1 MNVVTLKAKLYRALP
16 IARPVTYLAG
26 VALAVAACGD
36 PVTDTSIAALGSEDP
51 NVPPGPSH
59 RPGQPCLLCHRDGG
73 KAQAFSLAGT
83 VYADVSSA
91 AKVVGGA
98 KVFIVDSANVTF
110 TAQSNC
116 AGNFYVRSDQF
127 APAYPYWVTLRA
139 GTVQHDMASPVYRE
153 GSCGA
158 CHADPRSPS
167 SPGHVYVV
175 ADPTVDTL
183 PPSTCR

>member
-1 MNVVTLKAKLYRALP
+1 MKANFRGHRSTAGP
-16 IARPVTYLAG
+16 RPLLVRL
-26 VALAVAACGD
+26 ALALTVPACGD
-36 PVTDTSIAALGSEDP
+36 PVTDTAIAALGPEDP

-73 KAQAFSLAGT
+73 RAQAFTLAGT
-83 VYADVSSA
+83 VYADVSSS
-91 AKVVGGA
+91 KTVGGA
-98 KVFIVDSANVTF
+98 KVLIVDSAKARF
-110 TAQSNC
+110 SAESNC
-116 AGNFYVRSDQF
+116 AGNFFVRSGEF
-127 APAYPYWVTLRA
+127 APTYPYWVTLRA

-175 ADPTVDTL
+175 ADPTVDML
-183 PPSTCR
+183 PPSVCP